1 LRWEEIILEPER
13 ESAIVEVLDRL
24 LNKGVV
30 LNADLIISVAGIPMI
45 GVNLKAAIASIETM
59 LDFGMMEAW
68 DKDIREWYSGV
79 ERPVPLEHGEAVL
92 FQAFGYLMD
101 SQGIVSAWVP
111 GKWYITDRRLL
122 LWRNDSEEIIF
133 EAPLRM
139 IEAVRKVEGE
149 VCSIERTN
157 LELSYNG
164 KTALIYISEYE
175 EFKSALEEAAGSLAC
190 AKMLI

>member
-1 LRWEEIILEPER
+1 MILEPER

-24 LNKGVV
+24 LNKGIV

-68 DKDIREWYSGV
+68 DKDIREWYSKV
-79 ERPVPLEHGEAVL
+79 EKAAPFEHGEAVL

-101 SQGIVSAWVP
+101 NQGIISAWIP

-139 IEAVRKVEGE
+139 IESVREVEGK

-175 EFKSALEEAAGSLAC
+175 EFKSALEEAAGSLHC
-190 AKMLI
+190 SKMLI